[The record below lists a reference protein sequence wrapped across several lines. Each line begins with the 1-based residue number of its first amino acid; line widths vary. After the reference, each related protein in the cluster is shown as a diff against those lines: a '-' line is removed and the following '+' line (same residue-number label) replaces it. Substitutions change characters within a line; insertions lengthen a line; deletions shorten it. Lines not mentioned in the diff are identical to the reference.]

1 MSLPT
6 TLSWAEVLSTL
17 VAGTDLTSEQTA
29 WAMGE
34 ILAGEASPAQVAG
47 FAVALRAKG
56 ETLDEVSGLVDA
68 MYAASKP
75 FHVPGRLLD
84 VVGTGGDRSMSVNIS
99 TMAAIVAAGAGAR
112 VVKHGSRSASST
124 SGSADVL
131 ETLGI
136 RLDLPADRVAEVAL
150 EAGITFCFA
159 AAFHPAMRHAAVPRR
174 ELGIATT
181 FNILGPLANPAR
193 PAAQAIG
200 CADARMAPVM
210 AGVFARRGQSAWVVR
225 GDDGLDELTT
235 TTTSSVWT
243 VRDGQV
249 ATASVD
255 PRDLGFALST
265 PEALRGG
272 DAAYNAAVVR
282 RVLEGEQGAVRDAVL
297 LNAGAALAVHDE
309 SSGGDLHADLSAGIA
324 RATDAVDTG
333 AALAALDRWVAATR
347 A

>member
-112 VVKHGSRSASST
+112 VVKHGSRS
-124 SGSADVL
+124 
-131 ETLGI
+131 
-136 RLDLPADRVAEVAL
+136 
-150 EAGITFCFA
+150 
-159 AAFHPAMRHAAVPRR
+159 
-174 ELGIATT
+174 
-181 FNILGPLANPAR
+181 
-193 PAAQAIG
+193 
-200 CADARMAPVM
+200 
-210 AGVFARRGQSAWVVR
+210 
-225 GDDGLDELTT
+225 
-235 TTTSSVWT
+235 
-243 VRDGQV
+243 
-249 ATASVD
+249 
-255 PRDLGFALST
+255 
-265 PEALRGG
+265 
-272 DAAYNAAVVR
+272 
-282 RVLEGEQGAVRDAVL
+282 
-297 LNAGAALAVHDE
+297 
-309 SSGGDLHADLSAGIA
+309 
-324 RATDAVDTG
+324 
-333 AALAALDRWVAATR
+333 
-347 A
+347 